1 MSDRVLSRLK
11 ALALTDEIVVFCAG
25 TNPLSPKTQYLVNW
39 LEVRGAK
46 FLVVDALSDPTLSPL
61 LEAGGTAQCLPIMC
75 TGGRLIG
82 AGAVL
87 RHLAESG
94 QLARLLEKP
103 GAGCLPVIAASTRA
117 AAVLQSALQSA
128 TDVIRLKISRDL
140 HHELDVDERRADDI
154 ELALGNVTLVLDRD
168 SAALADGLAIDWI
181 ERTEGSGFRID
192 NPNEPR
198 GLREVQCEV
207 LAQRLDSPLPPLLID
222 ARTEAEYL
230 QGRLP
235 NARLLDASL
244 LDALPLLDRR
254 TPLAFYCKNGTRS
267 QRAALH
273 HVELGFLDVV
283 MLVGG
288 LDAWT
293 QCFGH

>member
-11 ALALTDEIVVFCAG
+11 ALTATDEIVVFCAG
-25 TNPLSPKTQYLVNW
+25 CDPLSPKTKYLVDW
-39 LEVRGAK
+39 LEERGAK
-46 FLVVDALSDPTLSPL
+46 FLVVDAMSDPVLSPL
-61 LEAGGTAQCLPIMC
+61 LEAGRTHQCLPILC
-75 TGGRLIG
+75 ADGRLIG

-94 QLARLLEKP
+94 QLAHLLGKP
-103 GAGCLPVIAASTRA
+103 SASRIPVIAASTRA
-117 AAVLQSALQSA
+117 ATVLQSALQTA
-128 TDVIRLKISRDL
+128 TDVIRLKISRAL
-140 HHELDVDERRADDI
+140 QHELDVDERRADDV
-154 ELALGNVTLVLDRD
+154 ELTLGNVTLVLDRD

-198 GLREVQCEV
+198 GLRQVECDV

-222 ARTEAEYL
+222 ARTEGEYL
-230 QGRLP
+230 RERLP

-283 MLVGG
+283 MLAGG